1 MKSRVKKRVIALM
14 LCMVMVLSS
23 GISTLAEGDAGTPEA
38 TEEVSSTNDES
49 AVNTEPDTAVAEDAQ
64 SRSNTAVETETAAE
78 ENAPAEAEAQPKT
91 AEAAPAENTEAD
103 AAAQTPVEEIQTE
116 ETKDNAADVQSTE
129 PAETTGNE
137 VVFNAEVDGIT
148 VTVTAA
154 DSTILP
160 AEAQLSVTKI
170 EDEESMAEMKEAIA
184 DEVIANNTTI
194 KDMMA
199 FDIKFLLNGEEVQ
212 PNGTVDVEFGNTGY
226 GDENGVSVYHVD
238 DSNAEATDMEAVE
251 TVDQAVEFATTHFS
265 TYIIVN
271 EGSSEIQLTVEHY
284 LDNGAGKEATP
295 LFRTQNINV
304 PVEQQATDFDYA
316 GEEYT
321 LDRVVYRIGDQDGQE
336 LSEENPNIVTQSATV
351 RCYYTANQGT
361 FTNETT
367 FFDYD
372 ITGSGETEI
381 VTETFQHESLYTIT
395 VNGEEYSGYYW
406 NESLQNRIFG
416 IWVTTYTFDR
426 DETFILNGHE
436 CTYLGEGEYSYET
449 VGEGYGINSPDNYPV
464 GSPNDK
470 RMMVGDRAQSG
481 LNYSYLV
488 QGYNM
493 NGDPSGE
500 YDINSN
506 NQEAQPIKQG
516 IIKGLQDLDQNDT
529 YETVEFADDLA
540 EPGYFTNE
548 IVNGKRILDGYEL
561 EFSKN
566 GNRYTL
572 ERALKPDGTLASQ
585 AGMNF
590 WPLDGDLSVDGTNA
604 YNRPNGGYQQS
615 DDDGNH
621 NWYFA
626 MRYDFTFE
634 VGDYI
639 GDLTYSFNGDDDLW
653 VFMDGELILDLGG
666 IHSGYPEN
674 NVDHNFSGWEETYPN
689 EVNLWEELVASGNP
703 LDLTQAQ
710 REEKHTITVLLM
722 ERGGYGSNC
731 EMEFVLPNVEPSDP
745 IISGSPKATLE
756 FDKVNADNTNEGIP
770 GAGFTLYSDEA
781 CENAIGTATSDDNG
795 HVKFDNELKAG
806 TYYLKETTTPGG
818 YLSNS
823 EKYTVTVTVT
833 GETATAQITDSK
845 GNLITQILNTKIEKA
860 VEQHKDA
867 QVVNWEERIYRID
880 MDASSL
886 LTEITGGS
894 EKSVDVAL
902 VLDRSNS
909 MNYYGGVDEEQPI
922 SGADLNTSKRYYYEA
937 DGNLYELRYGN
948 GSWRRYEYYVLNS
961 QDEPGYGN
969 HGFRWSG
976 ETVVIDSNATYYEGY
991 CTRLEIMKRA
1001 VGSFI
1006 DALADASEGS
1016 NISVSAFCG
1025 SSDVIAQMQNAREN
1039 AQTLKGSVNRLS
1051 TDRSTNTYRGLQDG
1065 YKTFSSSSENEKYII
1080 LLSDGVPT
1088 SDATGAVQYASTLG
1102 NQGITIHTIGFAVTD
1117 EGASHLQSLANN
1129 GNGQYLSANGAASL
1143 VDSFELILGSVIS
1156 GTAIDSATI
1165 TDYIDSRFDV
1175 VDANGDPLAEN
1186 TVVYDDQKH
1195 TGYLLKDD
1203 NGNWYVQWSN
1213 VPIGVKG
1220 DGGVPGW
1227 SASIYVKAKED
1238 YIGGNA
1244 VPTNGSNSGITFEGG
1259 TIPFDQP
1266 TVNVKAD
1273 LEISNKQVT
1282 IYKGDDIPIEDE
1294 ILNSLFNTEYIGHHG
1309 ITANSFT
1316 WEWYDNPEC
1325 SGTPLTT
1332 AQLAAVKPEDTVYY
1346 YLKVTYDAG
1355 DSTDDSDENTTLN
1368 GTIYISGGDNHI
1380 VEAVNNGLEA
1390 GTDPDSKEFE
1400 SYKDQSYGVY
1410 KINVISGQIT
1420 ITKKLNEALA
1430 SGSTPLEFSFNIV
1443 KDGVAF
1449 TPDSE
1454 AKVTI
1459 QPGSD
1464 SGTWTIQGLER
1475 GSYVITENSTA
1486 GYALQDVAVDT
1497 TTNCESNYNSESATF
1512 VLGDG
1517 IEEDNVITSEY
1528 VYDPDDEGTIA
1539 AVTFTNANVI
1549 NNWNIVKRSSS
1560 ESHPVLA
1567 GAEFT
1572 LTPEEGTTY
1581 YGLSD
1586 TDGILKWYSDPEHE
1600 TEETPAPNTYVLE
1613 ETKAPGGYILSE
1625 DEWTIEM
1632 GKGGLISIKNG
1643 DETLE
1648 PTIVTSGG
1656 AQVYTYYFDND
1667 VLYDLPESG
1676 GSGIYWYMLGGVLL
1690 MMAGSLLVYKKRR
1703 GEVLRSK

>member
-49 AVNTEPDTAVAEDAQ
+49 AVNTEPDTAVAEESQ

-103 AAAQTPVEEIQTE
+103 AAAQTPVEETQTA
-116 ETKDNAADVQSTE
+116 ETKDNAADAQSTE

-238 DSNAEATDMEAVE
+238 DSNATATDMEAVE
-251 TVDQAVEFATTHFS
+251 TADQAVEFATTHFS

-271 EGSSEIQLTVEHY
+271 QGSSEIQLTVEHY

-295 LFRTQNINV
+295 LFRTQNIKV
-304 PVEQQATDFDYA
+304 PVDQQATDFDYA

-321 LDRVVYRIGDQDGQE
+321 LDRVVYRIGDQDDQE
-336 LSEENPNIVTQSATV
+336 LSEKDPNIVTQSATV

-381 VTETFQHESLYTIT
+381 VTETFQNDRSYIIT
-395 VNGEEYSGYYW
+395 VDGKDYSGRYK
-406 NESLQNRIFG
+406 NESLGNSYPFVGWQP
-416 IWVTTYTFDR
+416 TYTFDTN
-426 DETFILNGHE
+426 ETFILNGHE

-449 VGEGYGINSPDNYPV
+449 VGEGYGINSSDNYPV

-488 QGYNM
+488 QGYDM

-529 YETVEFADDLA
+529 YETVEFAGDLA

-590 WPLDGDLSVDGTNA
+590 WPLDDDLSVDGTNA

-615 DDDGNH
+615 DDGGNH

-666 IHSGYPEN
+666 IHSGYPKN
-674 NVDHNFSGWEETYPN
+674 NVNHDFSGWEETYPN

-756 FDKVNADNTNEGIP
+756 FDKVNANNTSEGVP
-770 GAGFTLYSDEA
+770 GAVFTLYTDAE
-781 CENAIGTATSDDNG
+781 CKNVIGTATSDASGN
-795 HVKFDNELKAG
+795 VKFANELKAG
-806 TYYLKETTTPGG
+806 TYYLMETTPPSG
-818 YLSNS
+818 YLTNS

-833 GETATAQITDSK
+833 GENATAQITDSK
-845 GNLITQILNTKIEKA
+845 GDPITDNKITNTKAENAIEKN
-860 VEQHKDA
+860 KNA
-867 QVVNWEERIYRID
+867 QVEDWDERLYKIHL
-880 MDASSL
+880 DASSL
-886 LTEITGGS
+886 GTYTTPGK
-894 EKSVDVAL
+894 EKAVDVVL
-902 VLDRSNS
+902 VLD
-909 MNYYGGVDEEQPI
+909 
-922 SGADLNTSKRYYYEA
+922 
-937 DGNLYELRYGN
+937 
-948 GSWRRYEYYVLNS
+948 
-961 QDEPGYGN
+961 
-969 HGFRWSG
+969 
-976 ETVVIDSNATYYEGY
+976 
-991 CTRLEIMKRA
+991 
-1001 VGSFI
+1001 
-1006 DALADASEGS
+1006 
-1016 NISVSAFCG
+1016 
-1025 SSDVIAQMQNAREN
+1025 
-1039 AQTLKGSVNRLS
+1039 
-1051 TDRSTNTYRGLQDG
+1051 
-1065 YKTFSSSSENEKYII
+1065 
-1080 LLSDGVPT
+1080 
-1088 SDATGAVQYASTLG
+1088 
-1102 NQGITIHTIGFAVTD
+1102 
-1117 EGASHLQSLANN
+1117 
-1129 GNGQYLSANGAASL
+1129 
-1143 VDSFELILGSVIS
+1143 
-1156 GTAIDSATI
+1156 
-1165 TDYIDSRFDV
+1165 
-1175 VDANGDPLAEN
+1175 
-1186 TVVYDDQKH
+1186 
-1195 TGYLLKDD
+1195 
-1203 NGNWYVQWSN
+1203 
-1213 VPIGVKG
+1213 
-1220 DGGVPGW
+1220 
-1227 SASIYVKAKED
+1227 
-1238 YIGGNA
+1238 
-1244 VPTNGSNSGITFEGG
+1244 
-1259 TIPFDQP
+1259 
-1266 TVNVKAD
+1266 
-1273 LEISNKQVT
+1273 
-1282 IYKGDDIPIEDE
+1282 
-1294 ILNSLFNTEYIGHHG
+1294 
-1309 ITANSFT
+1309 
-1316 WEWYDNPEC
+1316 
-1325 SGTPLTT
+1325 
-1332 AQLAAVKPEDTVYY
+1332 
-1346 YLKVTYDAG
+1346 
-1355 DSTDDSDENTTLN
+1355 
-1368 GTIYISGGDNHI
+1368 
-1380 VEAVNNGLEA
+1380 
-1390 GTDPDSKEFE
+1390 
-1400 SYKDQSYGVY
+1400 
-1410 KINVISGQIT
+1410 
-1420 ITKKLNEALA
+1420 A
-1430 SGSTPLEFSFNIV
+1430 SGSMC
-1443 KDGVAF
+1443 
-1449 TPDSE
+1449 
-1454 AKVTI
+1454 
-1459 QPGSD
+1459 QY
-1464 SGTWTIQGLER
+1464 SGTM
-1475 GSYVITENSTA
+1475 S
-1486 GYALQDVAVDT
+1486 
-1497 TTNCESNYNSESATF
+1497 
-1512 VLGDG
+1512 GDPVSKNDLD
-1517 IEEDNVITSEY
+1517 DNE
-1528 VYDPDDEGTIA
+1528 
-1539 AVTFTNANVI
+1539 
-1549 NNWNIVKRSSS
+1549 
-1560 ESHPVLA
+1560 
-1567 GAEFT
+1567 
-1572 LTPEEGTTY
+1572 
-1581 YGLSD
+1581 
-1586 TDGILKWYSDPEHE
+1586 
-1600 TEETPAPNTYVLE
+1600 
-1613 ETKAPGGYILSE
+1613 
-1625 DEWTIEM
+1625 
-1632 GKGGLISIKNG
+1632 
-1643 DETLE
+1643 
-1648 PTIVTSGG
+1648 
-1656 AQVYTYYFDND
+1656 TYYFDDNGTLYELTYGSHRVGGWYGD
-1667 VLYDLPESG
+1667 WITGWWIREETGGTGGSTDWSSYQEIEESDIPQVLYLSYITRNEAMKSAAIEFVDLLAQKSKNSE
-1676 GSGIYWYMLGGVLL
+1676 LELL
-1690 MMAGSLLVYKKRR
+1690 HIQTVY
-1703 GEVLRSK
+1703 